1 MKLQELH
8 NETKSLEIRLIG
20 LKKQLKKI
28 LKKQDQNQVLKLELN
43 KLLQSLKSTKDLY
56 HGKKTEADKLIQLS
70 KEISNNKHLM
80 Q

>member
-1 MKLQELH
+1 
-8 NETKSLEIRLIG
+8 
-20 LKKQLKKI
+20 
-28 LKKQDQNQVLKLELN
+28 LN
-43 KLLQSLKSTKDLY
+43 KLLQSLQSTKDLY

>member
-1 MKLQELH
+1 LQ
-8 NETKSLEIRLIG
+8 
-20 LKKQLKKI
+20 
-28 LKKQDQNQVLKLELN
+28 
-43 KLLQSLKSTKDLY
+43 STKDLY

>member
-8 NETKSLEIRLIG
+8 NETKSLEIRLTG
-20 LKKQLKKI
+20 LKKQLKKL
-28 LKKQDQNQVLKLELN
+28 LKKQDQNQVLQLELN
-43 KLLQSLKSTKDLY
+43 ELLLSLQSTKDLY